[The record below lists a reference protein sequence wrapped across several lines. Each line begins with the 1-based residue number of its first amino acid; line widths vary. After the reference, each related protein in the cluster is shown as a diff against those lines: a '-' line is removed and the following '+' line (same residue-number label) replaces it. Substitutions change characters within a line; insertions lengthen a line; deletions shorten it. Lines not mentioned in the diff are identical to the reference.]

1 MFVNRRTVRIEWGD
15 CDPAG
20 IVFYPRYFAMFDA
33 STAMLFEAAG
43 FPKQAVRKRFG
54 IVGWP
59 MVDTRA
65 KFMIPSAFGEDI
77 VIESRVAKWGRTS
90 FDIEHRVFKGDAL
103 AIEGFET
110 RVWAAPHPDDP
121 SRIKGAPV
129 PQEVIDRFAQASGG

>member
-43 FPKQAVRKRFG
+43 LPKPEVRKRFG

-65 KFMIPSAFGEDI
+65 KFMIPSSFGDDI
-77 VIESRVAKWGRTS
+77 VIESHIAKWGRTS
-90 FDIEHRVFKGDAL
+90 FDVEHRVLRGEAL

-121 SRIKGAPV
+121 ARIKGAPI
-129 PQEVIDRFAQASGG
+129 PEEVIARFA